1 MLEIVAK
8 GGNPAARLI
17 IRFELWDALNEN
29 LIASKDVRVDGP
41 WYYNNSSSGGGGS
54 GGE

>member
-1 MLEIVAK
+1 MLEIVAN
-8 GGNPAARLI
+8 GGNSSAKVV
-17 IRFELWDALNEN
+17 IRFELWDALNGH
-29 LIASKDVRVDGP
+29 LRASKDVRVDGP